1 MSDNL
6 ISEEIR
12 GLLEKQEFVYIS
24 TCDAERP
31 NVAPKFLVKVKEDS
45 IFIADFQN
53 GRTALN
59 LKKNPNVAVGFLCL
73 DALIAYQFLGQAH
86 EVQEKSESDILMNIL
101 QEKELKF
108 CVERIVAGVSGKYRS
123 ENFEI
128 SFPEDVPIYKID
140 VEEIVTIGPGAK
152 LIRKH
157 RESIFQSKP
166 ASL

>member
-73 DALIAYQFLGQAH
+73 DALIAYQFLGKAH
-86 EVQEKSESDILMNIL
+86 EVKEKSAAGILMNIL
-101 QEKELKF
+101 QERELKF